1 MNFVKD
7 ARVKLRSL
15 LLTALIRVIDG
26 EQFAAVQVQLPA
38 KQNELAKDRAKGLVV
53 VAAEIG
59 NGLEVWLQMPQQ
71 PDHLDVAV
79 GFCFEPAARP
89 NPVEVAVD
97 VEFEEILGGIAR
109 PAGRLGRDPDEPS
122 RRQIQPLNESVD
134 EADRV
139 G

>member
-1 MNFVKD
+1 M
-7 ARVKLRSL
+7 SL
-15 LLTALIRVIDG
+15 LSQILDSRATGLALGGIALVKPLQIVVELGVSQFDELRQRRAGEVAVLVVDRLDPGAIDG

-79 GFCFEPAARP
+79 VSAS
-89 NPVEVAVD
+89 
-97 VEFEEILGGIAR
+97 
-109 PAGRLGRDPDEPS
+109 S
-122 RRQIQPLNESVD
+122 RRL
-134 EADRV
+134 DRTRLR
-139 G
+139 